1 MTVFSGF
8 RFCREAKRLAIPE
21 VLIHR
26 GCTRADARAGVR
38 LEGEVG
44 GTLARVADLRSGG

>member
-8 RFCREAKRLAIPE
+8 RFCREAKRLAVPV

-26 GCTRADARAGVR
+26 GRTRADARAGVR
-38 LEGEVG
+38 LEAEVG
-44 GTLARVADLRSGG
+44 GTRARFADRRSGD